1 MQADK
6 IHVFPLRLT
15 SKQQKNDIKT
25 IAKKNNRSLNAHINS
40 LIDEAIQKE
49 PVSTL
54 SKIKS

>member
-15 SKQQKNDIKT
+15 SKKQKNDIKT

-40 LIDEAIQKE
+40 LIDEAISNE
-49 PVSTL
+49 PISTF
-54 SKIKS
+54 SKTK